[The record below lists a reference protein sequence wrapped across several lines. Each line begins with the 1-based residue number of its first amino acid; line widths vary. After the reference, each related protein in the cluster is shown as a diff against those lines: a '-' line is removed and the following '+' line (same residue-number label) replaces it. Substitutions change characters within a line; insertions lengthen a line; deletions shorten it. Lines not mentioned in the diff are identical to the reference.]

1 MFRLAPISRSLTV
14 HHKFHR
20 LVAAVAGMGIRSG
33 QWISGCS
40 SYCFAP
46 VRELYPLKSSAPHG
60 ALFHQTRTNQTQFLL
75 HHCSRAP
82 ITCMADWLESWRK
95 RQHAIAEGTD
105 ADLVQA
111 NRTRFRVAFSLVGVG
126 FILMVLGGKLHLT
139 GRLDTV
145 LRVIAAVSVVVGFV
159 LGRWARSE
167 REFLT
172 RPEPEG
178 PPEIFRDKGRRV

>member
-1 MFRLAPISRSLTV
+1 
-14 HHKFHR
+14 
-20 LVAAVAGMGIRSG
+20 
-33 QWISGCS
+33 
-40 SYCFAP
+40 
-46 VRELYPLKSSAPHG
+46 
-60 ALFHQTRTNQTQFLL
+60 
-75 HHCSRAP
+75 
-82 ITCMADWLESWRK
+82 MADWLERWRK
-95 RQHAIAEGTD
+95 RQREIAEGTD

-126 FILMVLGGKLHLT
+126 FILMVLGGKLRST

-172 RPEPEG
+172 RPDPES